1 MDSVSNGT
9 FIFVLDRSLLNPS
22 KRILVSLR
30 CGRSAVVVR
39 HQKSASGLEA
49 VYLRNDD
56 VLQNATL
63 ILWLCLKLSKFSTS
77 SHSSFPVDFAMT
89 TFYFLDGR
97 DADPE
102 SKRLMR
108 RHVMK
113 GKNAGKRIHRG
124 SRLALQKARAVAAK
138 YPDNPLQPVVHY
150 SYQQRVRDMNWIYL
164 SLGSAARSFG
174 NVLQPF
180 SLPFEVTVET
190 LSVINRCRS

>member
-1 MDSVSNGT
+1 
-9 FIFVLDRSLLNPS
+9 
-22 KRILVSLR
+22 
-30 CGRSAVVVR
+30 
-39 HQKSASGLEA
+39 
-49 VYLRNDD
+49 
-56 VLQNATL
+56 
-63 ILWLCLKLSKFSTS
+63 
-77 SHSSFPVDFAMT
+77 MT

-113 GKNAGKRIHRG
+113 GKNAGKRVHRG
-124 SRLALQKARAVAAK
+124 SRLALQKARALAAK

-180 SLPFEVTVET
+180 SLPFEVTVES
-190 LSVINRCRS
+190 LSVINKCKSSTHI